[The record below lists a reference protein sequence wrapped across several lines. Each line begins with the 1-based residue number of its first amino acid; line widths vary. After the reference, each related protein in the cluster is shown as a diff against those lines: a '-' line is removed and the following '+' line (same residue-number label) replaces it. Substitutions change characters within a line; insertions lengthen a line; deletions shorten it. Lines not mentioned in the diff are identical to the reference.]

1 MRKMF
6 TQSDI
11 EKICAA
17 SINDPS
23 QNYTQIYQ
31 KYIANASNTLS
42 NLFQV
47 KSSSESVV
55 SYLPKFY
62 LK

>member
-11 EKICAA
+11 QSICAA

-23 QNYTQIYQ
+23 LNYTQIYE

-47 KSSSESVV
+47 KSNSESVV
-55 SYLPKFY
+55 SYFPDFL
-62 LK
+62 